1 MRTLVI
7 ISLLV
12 FVPLAVAQDLEDL
25 DPGLYAH
32 FDTTAGEFTVELFQ
46 EEAPKTV
53 GNFVNLATGRQDW
66 RHPVTGEVHKDTPY
80 YDGIIFHRVIADF
93 MIQTGDPSGTGAGG
107 PGYTIPD
114 EFAGGL
120 RHSREGIVSM
130 ANKNV
135 ADSGSAQFF
144 ITLAATRFLDGKH
157 AIFGR
162 VAKGINIIRSIGRV
176 RVGDRDK
183 PIRDVTINKV
193 TILRKQEKD

>member
-1 MRTLVI
+1 M
-7 ISLLV
+7 
-12 FVPLAVAQDLEDL
+12 
-25 DPGLYAH
+25 
-32 FDTTAGEFTVELFQ
+32 
-46 EEAPKTV
+46 
-53 GNFVNLATGRQDW
+53 
-66 RHPVTGEVHKDTPY
+66 TGEVRKDTPY

-193 TILRKQEKD
+193 TILRKQEKE